1 MYNYHDVTMIGGV
14 KQTFRKIAI
23 LVVSTILIVTIGGCG
38 TSMPTSPTTSQSQ
51 VTESPTR
58 QAELNGVCLSVPEN
72 WYYQV
77 SSSEKEEVQ
86 RILIS
91 AKTPS
96 VHGDGRIYAEEIQKP
111 LEGPWIEL
119 TWLLSM

>member
-1 MYNYHDVTMIGGV
+1 MYNYYDVTMIAGV

-38 TSMPTSPTTSQSQ
+38 TSMSTSPATSQ
-51 VTESPTR
+51 VPESPTR
-58 QAELNGVCLSVPEN
+58 QVGLNSVRLSVPEN

-77 SSSEKEEVQ
+77 SSSEKEKVQ
-86 RILIS
+86 RILVS

-96 VHGDGRIYAEEIQKP
+96 VHGDGRIY
-111 LEGPWIEL
+111 
-119 TWLLSM
+119 M